1 MESDLSLWEEKLEGR
16 ANISSTANYYVA
28 DKQLRAAAPLTAHQ
42 QLPSRAAGP
51 LTSHQQLASR
61 GAPPLTAH
69 QQLASRGAVPLT
81 CPQQIANRAAGLLTS
96 HQQLASRGAVPLTCP
111 QQIANRAAG
120 LLTLH
125 QQLANRGA
133 PPLSCPQQ
141 LASGRTPVYLLTYPT
156 EQQTTGVDGLLHSY
170 LPEQT
175 PSTPSTIVIE
185 GVPYFY
191 LMPAVIA
198 GGQDAHVYESFASE

>member
-28 DKQLRAAAPLTAHQ
+28 DLQLKAAAQLTAHQQLARRAAGPLTSQ

-51 LTSHQQLASR
+51 LTS
-61 GAPPLTAH
+61 
-69 QQLASRGAVPLT
+69 
-81 CPQQIANRAAGLLTS
+81 
-96 HQQLASRGAVPLTCP
+96 
-111 QQIANRAAG
+111 
-120 LLTLH
+120 H

-141 LASGRTPVYLLTYPT
+141 LASGRTPLYLLTYPT

>member
-16 ANISSTANYYVA
+16 ANISSPANYYVA
-28 DKQLRAAAPLTAHQ
+28 DLQLRAAAPLTAHQ
-42 QLPSRAAGP
+42 QLASRAAGS
-51 LTSHQQLASR
+51 LTSHQQLAIQ

-96 HQQLASRGAVPLTCP
+96 HQQLA
-111 QQIANRAAG
+111 
-120 LLTLH
+120 
-125 QQLANRGA
+125 NRGA

-141 LASGRTPVYLLTYPT
+141 LHVASGRTPVYLLTYPT
-156 EQQTTGVDGLLHSY
+156 EQQTTGVDGLLHRY

-175 PSTPSTIVIE
+175 PSTIT
-185 GVPYFY
+185 
-191 LMPAVIA
+191 
-198 GGQDAHVYESFASE
+198 

>member
-42 QLPSRAAGP
+42 QLASRAAGS
-51 LTSHQQLASR
+51 LTSHQQLAIQ
-61 GAPPLTAH
+61 GAPPLTA
-69 QQLASRGAVPLT
+69 
-81 CPQQIANRAAGLLTS
+81 

-198 GGQDAHVYESFASE
+198 GGQDAHVYESIDSE